1 MYHITCRDAWHGS
14 FWKTEFRQYFGRGK
28 TKVDWNDNNYSGH
41 SADDDPDTSSDTND
55 HPVSNSDFGIGN
67 GDHFS
72 DSDVMV
78 IMLLTV
84 IKIVVV
90 YIGK

>member
-1 MYHITCRDAWHGS
+1 MAWLS

-72 DSDVMV
+72 DSDGDNVADCDKDSGS
-78 IMLLTV
+78 L
-84 IKIVVV
+84 
-90 YIGK
+90 YR